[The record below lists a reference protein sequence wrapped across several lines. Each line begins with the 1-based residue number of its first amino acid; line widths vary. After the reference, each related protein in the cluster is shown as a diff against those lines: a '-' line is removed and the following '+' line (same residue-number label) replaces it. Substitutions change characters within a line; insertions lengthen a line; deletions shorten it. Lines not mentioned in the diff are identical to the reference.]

1 MSIDGNKP
9 HFRAATKRLRVRSKR
24 ERRAAR
30 EGNVA
35 KTVEFIPV
43 YLSNNLV
50 ENQITERGCF
60 HLSKAEWKE
69 LQ

>member
-1 MSIDGNKP
+1 M
-9 HFRAATKRLRVRSKR
+9 
-24 ERRAAR
+24 RAAR
-30 EGNVA
+30 EDNVA

-50 ENQITERGCF
+50 ENQITEKGCS
-60 HLSKAEWKE
+60 HLSKAEWKK